1 MEILPETGF
10 GRTEHAT
17 HCIYFGCVRGPDIAD
32 PACPGRDFTATPQ
45 QREAV
50 KATNVK
56 FTACHNKAMATKVAP
71 PDRRAFMKNCLAG
84 G

>member
-1 MEILPETGF
+1 
-10 GRTEHAT
+10 
-17 HCIYFGCVRGPDIAD
+17 
-32 PACPGRDFTATPQ
+32 
-45 QREAV
+45 V

>member
-1 MEILPETGF
+1 MRRIAFVLTVFAAPTSLMPYALAETSQL
-10 GRTEHAT
+10 
-17 HCIYFGCVRGPDIAD
+17 
-32 PACPGRDFTATPQ
+32 TPQ

-56 FTACHNKAMATKVAP
+56 FTACHNKAVATKVAP
-71 PDRRAFMKNCLAG
+71 PDRRAFMKSCLAG